1 MRSFVFA
8 FALVAAFGAQ
18 AVEVAGVRFEDKTQ
32 LAPNTQELV
41 LNGAGL
47 RTKFFVKVYAGGL
60 YLPQTNRNAA
70 EIVAMPGPKRV
81 QLVMLRDVTAKQF
94 GDAFKE
100 GLEDN
105 ISAEELQ
112 RIKPQTDQ
120 LFALIEQIGE
130 LKKTG
135 IVRLDYVPESG
146 TRIQVNGESKGAP
159 IPGGELYRALL
170 RIWLGDKPVDADLK
184 AGMVGG

>member
-1 MRSFVFA
+1 MRYLLTIVLLSIAWSV
-8 FALVAAFGAQ
+8 G
-18 AVEVAGVRFEDKTQ
+18 AVEVAGVKFDEKTQ
-32 LAPNTQELV
+32 IAPNAPELV

-60 YLPQTNRNAA
+60 YLTQTNRNAA
-70 EIVAMPGPKRV
+70 EIINMAGAKRV

-94 GDAFKE
+94 GDALRE
-100 GLEDN
+100 GLDDN
-105 ISAEELQ
+105 NSAEELQ
-112 RIKPQTDQ
+112 RIKPQIDQ
-120 LFALIEQIGE
+120 LFALMEQIGE

-135 IVRLDYVPESG
+135 TVRLDFIPESG
-146 TRIQVNGESKGAP
+146 TRIQVNGESKGAA